1 MIIAVSGKMGSGKD
15 TAAEMLSYLLF
26 CTDEST
32 VTYQDFVNYK
42 RNCIKFP
49 RTHAF
54 ADNLKKCLSI
64 LLNVDVDKLNDR
76 NFKNSSIEW
85 LNGLTVRQML
95 QKFATGVRNEIG
107 EDFWIQSLFR
117 KFNPET
123 DFWIIT
129 DLRYMNELSAI
140 RKYESIIIRIIRND
154 VEVSNHQSENDL
166 DFYTKWDYVI
176 DNNGSKEELFEKI
189 KQIVKEIS
197 K

>member
-1 MIIAVSGKMGSGKD
+1 MIVAVSGKMGSGKD

-42 RNCIKFP
+42 RSCIKFP

-64 LLNVDVDKLNDR
+64 LLNVDVDRLNDR
-76 NFKNSSIEW
+76 DFKNSSIEW

-95 QKFATGVRNEIG
+95 QKFATGVRNEIS

-117 KFNPET
+117 KFHPET

-189 KQIVKEIS
+189 KQIVREIS